1 MEDGIKTFPFPVKLD
16 DRIKMIELEFGIQ
29 GYAVVWKLHQAI
41 YSVGYYLKWD
51 IDTQLLFINDYRL
64 SMVGRNLVSEIV
76 ASCLRRGVFESSL
89 YEKYQILTS
98 ERIQETFLTAK
109 ERNKKVIVNKDYALP
124 IVYTFIE
131 NANKKGKNVNIFWK
145 NADIC
150 EQKKEKEKKGNNI
163 HSNACE
169 NDFDLLEY
177 EKLLQIV
184 KEECQTIF
192 NRHQAKVDKGNLQIV
207 RDIMQILE
215 QLQGQY
221 SYEQLREVFRK
232 ANKIFCVKPSY
243 SSCDIKWVLNNIQ
256 RVLSEEDCGTDSSK
270 KTAPPDKGFW
280 DDVLDKLG
288 RID

>member
-145 NADIC
+145 NADIS
-150 EQKKEKEKKGNNI
+150 EQKKGKEKKGNNI
-163 HSNACE
+163 HSNARE
-169 NDFDLLEY
+169 NDFEFLEY
-177 EKLLQIV
+177 EKLLEIV
-184 KEECQTIF
+184 QEECPIIF
-192 NRHQAKVDKGNLQIV
+192 NRHQTKVDKGNLQIV
-207 RDIMQILE
+207 REVTQILE

-221 SYEQLREVFRK
+221 SYKQLREIFRK

-256 RVLSEEDCGTDSSK
+256 RVLSEQDSDTEGSK
-270 KTAPPDKGFW
+270 QTTPKKKGFW
-280 DDVLDKLG
+280 DDAFDKLG